1 MKIYTKSGDKGNTS
15 IIGGKRIKKSDARV
29 CAYGSMDEVNSW
41 VGKIISELDD
51 KKFELLKKELAICK
65 LHEQLFVGQN
75 VKSHD

>member
-51 KKFELLKKELAICK
+51 KKFEC
-65 LHEQLFVGQN
+65 
-75 VKSHD
+75 